1 MGGYGGRQPPP
12 GPARVREEAQAGGAN
27 VWAGGALVADRRSE
41 PSSQEL
47 PVNDPR
53 TAVGGAGRSRAI
65 AAVALAPLG
74 ASAAPH
80 VSTRILLAILAG
92 FLVFAGSMML
102 FYRPRAGVRNWGRP
116 TEVAIGSGVGGVAGF
131 LGGLLGVGGGN
142 VILPALTGAGLE
154 AKVVAGTTGFAVV
167 FSSLSGFLGRISMG
181 GVNGLLLGVSVTA
194 TAAGSLVG
202 SRLMTSRLSSGQ
214 LKRLIAVVLWA
225 VAVKIIWGL
234 V

>member
-1 MGGYGGRQPPP
+1 
-12 GPARVREEAQAGGAN
+12 
-27 VWAGGALVADRRSE
+27 
-41 PSSQEL
+41 
-47 PVNDPR
+47 
-53 TAVGGAGRSRAI
+53 
-65 AAVALAPLG
+65 
-74 ASAAPH
+74 
-80 VSTRILLAILAG
+80 
-92 FLVFAGSMML
+92 
-102 FYRPRAGVRNWGRP
+102 
-116 TEVAIGSGVGGVAGF
+116 
-131 LGGLLGVGGGN
+131 LGVGGGN
-142 VILPALTGAGLE
+142 VILPALSGAGLE